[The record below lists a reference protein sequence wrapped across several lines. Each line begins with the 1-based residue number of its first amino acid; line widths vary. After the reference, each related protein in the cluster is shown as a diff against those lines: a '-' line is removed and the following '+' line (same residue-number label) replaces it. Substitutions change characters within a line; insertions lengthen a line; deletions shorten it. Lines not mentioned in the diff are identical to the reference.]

1 MHQCGYSE
9 HLTHVYPNRSRGAIF
24 GEGTGLEIGS
34 VADPC
39 RLSGGLKLICAK
51 KHRRN
56 RGTKKGQE
64 ECDVTH

>member
-1 MHQCGYSE
+1 MHRCGHSE
-9 HLTHVYPNRSRGAIF
+9 HSTIGYPNLSRGAIF

-51 KHRRN
+51 N
-56 RGTKKGQE
+56 IS
-64 ECDVTH
+64 